1 MLVAVYP
8 AVPPDQLRDEEEK
21 SRLRELDWLLR
32 SLQASFAAVR
42 VGLEECA
49 ALLAPREPGS
59 TLVIST
65 HRSDVLKGFVTRV
78 GTRVVRADM
87 QLRLTGV
94 APTRGGPWYRLTLAN
109 ADPPPSVVLTE
120 LVRVVEGINQSLD
133 VVDVST
139 WTGDPN
145 NASFIAGQL
154 RLLQDTIRDAVR
166 ELKGSGTKRSW
177 HEDAIDPKLFD
188 PPLPKNLSFHLSLSE
203 AALRVELRTLVAV
216 ASQELALG
224 FRDRIAVAIGAAR
237 KPDHD
242 EAEETFR
249 YRGED
254 VRVREKVAVESQDP
268 SLMAT
273 MTKLVALEHTVAQA
287 AQCLATVMGQEY

>member
-1 MLVAVYP
+1 
-8 AVPPDQLRDEEEK
+8 
-21 SRLRELDWLLR
+21 
-32 SLQASFAAVR
+32 
-42 VGLEECA
+42 
-49 ALLAPREPGS
+49 
-59 TLVIST
+59 
-65 HRSDVLKGFVTRV
+65 
-78 GTRVVRADM
+78 M
-87 QLRLTGV
+87 QLRLTGL

-120 LVRVVEGINQSLD
+120 LVRVVEGIDQSLD

-166 ELKGSGTKRSW
+166 ELKGSGMKRSW
-177 HEDAIDPKLFD
+177 HEDAIDPRVRSLHPVVVGWSPLCGRLTPQLFD
-188 PPLPKNLSFHLSLSE
+188 PPLPENLSFHLSLSE

-216 ASQELALG
+216 ASQESALG

-249 YRGED
+249 YRDEE